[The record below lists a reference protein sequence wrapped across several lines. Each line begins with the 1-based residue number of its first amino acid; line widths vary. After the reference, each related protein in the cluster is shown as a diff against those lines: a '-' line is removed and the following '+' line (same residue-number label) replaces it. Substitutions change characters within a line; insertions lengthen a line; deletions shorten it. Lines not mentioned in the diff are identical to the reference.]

1 MYTGSLPPASIYGT
15 WRENIELISAED
27 DTPYDTSVFTE
38 ATVQLIDPVTKFPEL
53 TLKLSTGQVYFPQAG
68 VMEWRAEADVMG
80 TLASILYEVL
90 ILLYSDTDTVPLVI
104 GSVSIVD

>member
-15 WRENIELISAED
+15 WRENIELVSAED

-38 ATVQLIDPVTKFPEL
+38 VLVQLIDPLTKFAEM
-53 TLKLSTGQVYFPQAG
+53 TLKLSEGQVYFPQAG
-68 VMEWRAEADVMG
+68 VMEWRAEADSMW
-80 TLASILYEVL
+80 TLSTMLYEVL

-104 GSVSIVD
+104 GSISIVD